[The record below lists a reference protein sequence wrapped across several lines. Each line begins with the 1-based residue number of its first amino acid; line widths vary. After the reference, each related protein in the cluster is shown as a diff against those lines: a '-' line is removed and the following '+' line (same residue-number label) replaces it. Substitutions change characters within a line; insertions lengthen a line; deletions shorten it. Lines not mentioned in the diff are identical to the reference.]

1 MDKKIKK
8 ISEELKEIENKLSS
22 GNISREQ
29 VSELSKKH
37 SKLKEIVEMSIIL
50 SSINKE
56 ITETEKFLSD
66 GDRDLIELATKE
78 LEELK
83 LKKRTFEKNLNLLL
97 IPPDPEDSKNVFL
110 EIRAG
115 VGGEEASLFAADL
128 MRVYTKFSQTM
139 GWKVEL
145 IDLNTTGLKGIKSAV
160 LQVKGNG
167 VYSWLKYE
175 AGVHRVQRV
184 PRTEASSRIHTSTV
198 TVAVL
203 PEMDDVE
210 TRIDAKDLKIDTY
223 RAGGAGGQNV
233 NKVET
238 AIRITHIPTQIVVQ
252 CQQERSQGQN
262 RQRAMQLLSAKLAA
276 LAKESKEKS
285 ISVERKKQVGGAE
298 RSEKIRTYNF
308 PQSRI
313 TDHRIGVSWHNIS
326 EIMAG
331 NIKDII
337 EEIRINIGKAGSQIN
352 GTQTDENSD

>member
-1 MDKKIKK
+1 MDKKIKQ

-22 GNISREQ
+22 GNISIEE

-37 SKLKEIVEMSIIL
+37 SKLKEIVEL
-50 SSINKE
+50 SNTLAAINKE
-56 ITETEKFLSD
+56 ITETEKFLSE

-83 LKKRTFEKNLNLLL
+83 LKKKTLEKNLNLLL
-97 IPPDPEDSKNVFL
+97 IPPDLEDSKNVFL

-115 VGGEEASLFAADL
+115 VGGEESALFAADL
-128 MRVYTKFSQTM
+128 MRVYTKFSQIM
-139 GWKVEL
+139 GWKAEL

-160 LQVKGNG
+160 MQIKGNG

-184 PRTEASSRIHTSTV
+184 PRTEASGRIHTSTV

-203 PEMDDVE
+203 PEIDDVE
-210 TRIDAKDLKIDTY
+210 IKIDAKDLKIDTY
-223 RAGGAGGQNV
+223 RASGAGGQNV

-238 AIRITHIPTQIVVQ
+238 AVRITHIPTQIVVQ

-262 RQRAMQLLSAKLAA
+262 RQRAMQLLASKLAA
-276 LAKESKEKS
+276 IAKESKEKS
-285 ISVERKKQVGGAE
+285 ISSKRKKQVGGAE

-308 PQSRI
+308 PQSRV
-313 TDHRIGVSWHNIS
+313 TDHRIGVSWYNID
-326 EIMAG
+326 EIMDG
-331 NIKDII
+331 NIKEII
-337 EEIRINIGKAGSQIN
+337 EEIKLNIGK
-352 GTQTDENSD
+352 T